1 MPSRLSANVGAIQEI
16 GSIRRSTTTKGMTLL
31 HAHRLFSSLRS
42 GAGAL
47 SSAASASLF
56 ASPARLFTRSMGLWS
71 SNAVKQWVGEQA
83 IAHPTTWRPYW
94 YNGRWRAP
102 ELSRRLQSLR
112 AKEAIRRGELKLEPT
127 IMVPPPK
134 FKGHKRD
141 KMKPVARESIAAKM
155 EEMPKLIA
163 EYRQAA
169 RERRQKLRAD
179 SRFK

>member
-1 MPSRLSANVGAIQEI
+1 
-16 GSIRRSTTTKGMTLL
+16 MTLI
-31 HAHRLFSSLRS
+31 HAHRLLSSLRS

-83 IAHPTTWRPYW
+83 IAQPTTWRPYW

>member
-1 MPSRLSANVGAIQEI
+1 MLP
-16 GSIRRSTTTKGMTLL
+16 
-31 HAHRLFSSLRS
+31 AHRLLSSLRS

-56 ASPARLFTRSMGLWS
+56 ASPARLFARSMGLWS
-71 SNAVKQWVGEQA
+71 SNAVKHWVGEQA
-83 IAHPTTWRPYW
+83 IAQPTTWRPYW

-112 AKEAIRRGELKLEPT
+112 VKEAIRRGELKLEPT

-141 KMKPVARESIAAKM
+141 KMKQVARESIAAKM

-169 RERRQKLRAD
+169 RERRQKLRGD